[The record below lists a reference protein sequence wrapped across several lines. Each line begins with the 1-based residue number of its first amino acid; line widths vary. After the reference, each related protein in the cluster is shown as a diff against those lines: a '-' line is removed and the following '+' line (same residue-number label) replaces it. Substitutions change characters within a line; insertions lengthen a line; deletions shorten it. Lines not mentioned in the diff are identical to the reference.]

1 MMTKSKRGS
10 KSLASPE
17 MLIPFSLD
25 ETLDII
31 ESLEDQNRR
40 LRQFRVT
47 VHEHDG
53 DLVVF
58 QVHLEVSD
66 IYGMGRF
73 DCFGEL
79 RGDHT
84 YNTTMLQWLPS
95 ENYRRSDFFAILPF
109 FVWVVFAITISPHT
123 TPLDFM
129 LPLGF
134 LIFAFLFVPIDRR
147 ARRNKRRKYIRK
159 KVETR
164 LLEAMDANR

>member
-1 MMTKSKRGS
+1 MRLLRSEQTQT
-10 KSLASPE
+10 E
-17 MLIPFSLD
+17 MVVPFSLD
-25 ETLDII
+25 ETLEII
-31 ESLEDQNRR
+31 QSLEDQNRR
-40 LRQFRVT
+40 LRQFTVT
-47 VHEHDG
+47 VHEHEG

-58 QVHLEVSD
+58 QVLLEVSD

-79 RGDHT
+79 HGDSI

-95 ENYRRSDFFAILPF
+95 ENYRRSDFLGVIPIFL
-109 FVWVVFAITISPHT
+109 WVVFVMTISPHT

-134 LIFAFLFVPIDRR
+134 LIFAFFFVPIDRR

-164 LLEAMDANR
+164 LLEAMQSVA